1 MSFEPNNQNTQQQYE
16 PYIPNLSTQY
26 PPQYQQYPQYPPLYY
41 VPTPKSEIRKDI
53 MATFLVVLLFFV
65 ANSTLQSIFIM
76 IQVFAGGGFT
86 EMLDN
91 IMSNPDTVMLDM
103 DGLTKQIT
111 DLFTNVPG
119 GLGVSM
125 IVAEILALST
135 LFILRGKKA
144 FTSDL
149 TQVNHKIEAPK
160 LGMLFVIAFGAQ
172 FIFGVISALVDAA
185 LAGSGGSGTDM
196 MQQSVEMLQTPS
208 GLVYIMLAGPIMEEI
223 IFRGAVLNR
232 LKVHGV
238 NFAIVISS
246 MLFGMVHV
254 YPMQAIFAFAVGII
268 LGYTATHYSIKW
280 SMVLHIL
287 VNSFATF
294 IDMYI
299 KSMDVQWI
307 IFIVFFVIAILILV
321 LYRRT
326 IKDQLVVGKPG
337 VVGTWRYALSSP
349 FFIMGCALFL
359 IAGWATM
366 FLGKFSF

>member
-1 MSFEPNNQNTQQQYE
+1 
-16 PYIPNLSTQY
+16 
-26 PPQYQQYPQYPPLYY
+26 
-41 VPTPKSEIRKDI
+41 
-53 MATFLVVLLFFV
+53 
-65 ANSTLQSIFIM
+65 
-76 IQVFAGGGFT
+76 
-86 EMLDN
+86 MLDS
-91 IMSNPDTVMLDM
+91 IMSNPDTAMLDF

-111 DLFTNVPG
+111 DMFKDVPG

-149 TQVNHKIEAPK
+149 TQTNHKIEAPK
-160 LGMLFVIAFGAQ
+160 LGMLFVVAFGAQ
-172 FIFGVISALVDAA
+172 FVFGVISSLVDTA
-185 LAGSGGSGTDM
+185 LAGTGGSGTDM

-232 LKVHGV
+232 LKVHGE

-246 MLFGMVHV
+246 LLFGMVHV

-294 IDMYI
+294 
-299 KSMDVQWI
+299 MDAFIESVGVQWM
-307 IFIVFFVIAILILV
+307 IFIGFFVVAILILV

-326 IKDQLVVGKPG
+326 IKDQLAVGKPG

-349 FFIMGCALFL
+349 FFIAGCVLFL
-359 IAGWATM
+359 VGGGATM
-366 FLGKFSF
+366 LLGNFSF